1 MSSSSYASRLK
12 EYPNKGKC
20 GLPERFDSKR
30 ALKLKLD
37 KLHQLVI
44 DSKKIVVL
52 TGAGIST
59 AAGVPDFR
67 GPNGVW
73 TLELKRSRGNASKKR
88 KRGASASVIGA
99 KHVESSSRSSSQ
111 KHDVK
116 VEPVELHS
124 RRKEKLMNNFSTE
137 ADSTKDE
144 SDQFLKAQ
152 PTLTH
157 RAIAELIRH
166 NAVQYCVTQNVDG
179 LHWKSGIPRE
189 NVRQK

>member
-88 KRGASASVIGA
+88 KRGTSASGIGA
-99 KHVESSSRSSSQ
+99 KHVESSSRNSSQ

-124 RRKEKLMNNFSTE
+124 RRKEKLK
-137 ADSTKDE
+137 ADSTRDE

-157 RAIAELIRH
+157 RAIAELIRR
-166 NAVQYCVTQNVDG
+166 NIVQYCVTQNVDG

-189 NVRQK
+189 NVR